1 MVFNTTASQFFV
13 LKNVSCSDNAVGNR
27 EADPAD
33 STTVCKEL
41 WFGVVRGTCSYCT
54 DRTEFKRMVSA
65 CMAHNQVDAITYTF
79 KHT

>member
-1 MVFNTTASQFFV
+1 MVFNTITLEFCCTEECF
-13 LKNVSCSDNAVGNR
+13 CSDNAVGNW

-41 WFGVVRGTCSYCT
+41 WFGVVRGTCSYYT

-65 CMAHNQVDAITYTF
+65 CMAHNQVDTITYTF
-79 KHT
+79 IHT